1 MRILIIEDEIPAFNR
16 LSKLIQETLPI
27 AIIEQQVDSIQSA
40 KEWFAANP
48 MPDAV
53 FMDIHL
59 ADGSAFALTESMVI
73 DCPIIFTTAFDEYA
87 IEAFK
92 TNSVDYLL
100 KPVKKQDLQRAFQK
114 IKQLK
119 QIFLKNEPHPG
130 ISPQKK
136 EYKKRFIVRYGEH
149 IKSINIEDIAYF
161 YSENR
166 STFARNFEGRSF
178 PVDHNLD
185 NLEQMLDPD
194 LFYRINRQYLVCL
207 RSIAEMK
214 TYSKAR
220 VIVTLN
226 PPVKEQPVV
235 SSERAATFKQWLGDE

>member
-48 MPDAV
+48 FPDV
-53 FMDIHL
+53 IFMDIHL
-59 ADGSAFALTESMVI
+59 ADGSAFALTESMTI

-87 IEAFK
+87 LEAFK
-92 TNSVDYLL
+92 TNGVDYLL
-100 KPVKKQDLQRAFQK
+100 KPVKKQDLQKSFQK
-114 IKQLK
+114 IKQLM
-119 QIFLKNEPHPG
+119 QIFRKNEQQSNIPPL
-130 ISPQKK
+130 KK
-136 EYKKRFIVRYGEH
+136 EYKKRFVIRYGEH
-149 IKSINIEDIAYF
+149 IKTINIEDIAYF

-166 STFARNFEGRSF
+166 STFARSFEGRNF
-178 PVDHNLD
+178 PVDYNLD

-194 LFYRINRQYLVCL
+194 LFHRINRQYLVCL

-220 VIVTLN
+220 VIITLT
-226 PPVKEQPVV
+226 PAAKEQPIV
-235 SSERAATFKQWLGDE
+235 SSEKSASFKQWLGDE